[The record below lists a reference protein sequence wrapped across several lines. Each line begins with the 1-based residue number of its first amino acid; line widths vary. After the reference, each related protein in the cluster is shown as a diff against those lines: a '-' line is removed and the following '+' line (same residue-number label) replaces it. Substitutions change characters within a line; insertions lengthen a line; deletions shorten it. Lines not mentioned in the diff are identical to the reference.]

1 MTISRDVIQ
10 RLLNVVNDTRRRLN
24 TVESR
29 EYVLLTAA
37 QTLTN
42 KTLTTPTISNFTNAT
57 HDHEDAAG
65 GGQLSLTTAV
75 SGVLPAANGGTGVN
89 NATRTLTI
97 NTNSGTL
104 AFSGAG
110 FTLTIPKI
118 GTVPV
123 GTGTAGRI
131 AEWVTDANT
140 VQASTLAKTG
150 AGVLTLAAA
159 ANYTL
164 TVPATGTAALLATP
178 NVFTAAQTFGSGTN
192 TEITIASATN
202 NAVYFGCFNNNLAFA
217 VNRRISDGVFANT
230 GLPEAEIAM
239 ITASA
244 NSYIR
249 FRTANV
255 NNVASTERMRIDK
268 DGNVLIGSFAASA
281 QLHVDQLAANG
292 AKPTLRLRQADLT
305 KEFIRFDTTVG
316 AGNPVNTTALGSY
329 YGRVRVWVEGVGEK
343 WLALYNA

>member
-1 MTISRDVIQ
+1 
-10 RLLNVVNDTRRRLN
+10 LLNVVNDTRRRLN

-42 KTLTTPTISNFTNAT
+42 KTLTTPTISNFTNAA
-57 HDHEDAAG
+57 HNHSNAAG

-75 SGVLPAANGGTGVN
+75 SGILPPANGGTGVN

-104 AFSGAG
+104 SFGAASK
-110 FTLTIPKI
+110 TLTVNENLNLS
-118 GTVPV
+118 GVSGQTLTLTNSLTVQ
-123 GTGTAGRI
+123 GGG
-131 AEWVTDANT
+131 NT
-140 VQASTLAKTG
+140 VLSSSG
-150 AGVLTLAAA
+150 
-159 ANYTL
+159 NFTL
-164 TVPATGTAALLATP
+164 TVPATGTAALLGTA

-202 NAVYFGCFNNNLAFA
+202 NAAYFGCFNDNMALA
-217 VNRRISDGVFANT
+217 VNRRISNGAFVNT

-249 FRTANV
+249 FKTANA

-268 DGNVLIGSFAASA
+268 DGNVLIGSFLASA
-281 QLHVDQLAANG
+281 QLHVDQSSATG
-292 AKPTLRLRQADLT
+292 AKPALRLRQADLSE
-305 KEFIRFDTTVG
+305 EFIRFEATVG
-316 AGNPVNTTALGSY
+316 AGNPVNTTALGAY
-329 YGRVRVWVEGVGEK
+329 YGRVRVWVEGVGAK
-343 WLALYNA
+343 WLALYD

>member
-1 MTISRDVIQ
+1 MVTRDIVQ
-10 RLLNVVNDTRRRLN
+10 RLLNVINDTRRRVNAL
-24 TVESR
+24 ESR
-29 EYVLLTAA
+29 EYVLLNAT

-42 KTLTTPTISNFTNAT
+42 KTLTTPSINNFTNAQ
-57 HDHEDAAG
+57 HSHANAAG

-110 FTLTIPKI
+110 FTLTIPKT

-164 TVPATGTAALLATP
+164 TVPATGTAALLGTA
-178 NVFTAAQTFGSGTN
+178 NVFTAEQTFGSGTN

-202 NAVYFGCFNNNLAFA
+202 NAAYFGCFNNNLAFA
-217 VNRRISDGVFANT
+217 VNRRISNGAFANT

-249 FRTANV
+249 FRTANA
-255 NNVASTERMRIDK
+255 NNVASTEQMRIDK
-268 DGNVLIGSFAASA
+268 DGNVLIGTFSA
-281 QLHVDQLAANG
+281 NVQLNVDQSSITA
-292 AKPTLRLRQADLT
+292 AKPTLRLRQADPSE
-305 KEFIRFDTTVG
+305 EFIRFSATVG
-316 AGNPVNTTALGSY
+316 AGNPIDTTALGTY
-329 YGRVRVWVEGVGEK
+329 YGRVRVSVEGVGEK
-343 WLALYNA
+343 WLALYNT

>member
-1 MTISRDVIQ
+1 MSVQIRNPELI
-10 RLLNVVNDTRRRLN
+10 RLLAADFVTRRELVTTPGNRI
-24 TVESR
+24 
-29 EYVLLTAA
+29 
-37 QTLTN
+37 TLTN
-42 KTLTTPTISNFTNAT
+42 TDLSVSGGGALTLS
-57 HDHEDAAG
+57 AAG
-65 GGQLSLTTAV
+65 AY
-75 SGVLPAANGGTGVN
+75 
-89 NATRTLTI
+89 
-97 NTNSGTL
+97 
-104 AFSGAG
+104 
-110 FTLTIPKI
+110 TLTIPKT

-150 AGVLTLAAA
+150 AGVLTLSAA

-164 TVPATGTAALLATP
+164 TVPATGTAALLATA

-202 NAVYFGCFNNNLAFA
+202 NAVYFGCFNDNLAFA
-217 VNRRISDGVFANT
+217 VNRRISNGAFVNT

-249 FRTANV
+249 FKTANV

-268 DGNVLIGSFAASA
+268 DGNILIGSFAVSA
-281 QLHVDQLAANG
+281 QLHVDQSSATG
-292 AKPTLRLRQADLT
+292 AKPTLRLRQADLSE
-305 KEFIRFDTTVG
+305 EFIRFDATVA
-316 AGNPVNTTALGSY
+316 AGNPINTTALSAY
-329 YGRVRVWVEGVGEK
+329 YGRVRVHVEGVGEK
-343 WLALYNA
+343 WLALYNT